1 MSVGIRSRARPVKI
15 DMCDTPGVSLR
26 YALIGLLAWKPSSG
40 YELTKRF
47 AVSLA
52 HAWPVSHSQIYPE
65 LARLV
70 ADGLIEQTAVG
81 PRGRKTYAATPAGVA
96 ALREWMQS
104 SEPAYDRRS
113 EADLREFFLWVI
125 PPADALAYLERS
137 AHVYRRR
144 LAELENIARTVD
156 WTSDVPN
163 RGMRLSLEKGV
174 RNYRML
180 IAWADWAAEE
190 VTAGALEAGGP
201 VPGEHHPSAGAIA
214 TDEMSVRPSRTGH
227 ERRSATGEC

>member
-1 MSVGIRSRARPVKI
+1 M
-15 DMCDTPGVSLR
+15 SLR
-26 YALIGLLAWKPSSG
+26 YALIGLLAWRPSSG

-70 ADGLIEQTAVG
+70 SDGLIEQTETG

-104 SEPAYDRRS
+104 TEPSYDRRS

-125 PPADALAYLERS
+125 PPAEALAYLERS
-137 AHVYRRR
+137 ANVYRRR
-144 LAELENIARTVD
+144 LAELENIERTVD
-156 WTSDVPN
+156 WTCDVPT
-163 RGMRLSLEKGV
+163 RATRLTLEKGL

-180 IAWADWAAEE
+180 IEWADWATDEIK
-190 VTAGALEAGGP
+190 AGALELGGP
-201 VPGEHHPSAGAIA
+201 VPGDNQQGVGTSDTNGAN
-214 TDEMSVRPSRTGH
+214 VGQRRTAK
-227 ERRSATGEC
+227 E

>member
-1 MSVGIRSRARPVKI
+1 MSLLTCRKFYLSPDNMSSSTCATMLV
-15 DMCDTPGVSLR
+15 MSLR
-26 YALIGLLAWKPSSG
+26 YALIGLLAWRPSSG

-47 AVSLA
+47 AVSIA

-70 ADGLIEQTAVG
+70 SDGLIEQIEKG
-81 PRGRKTYAATPAGVA
+81 PRGRKTYTATPAGVA

-104 SEPAYDRRS
+104 TEPAYDRRS
-113 EADLREFFLWVI
+113 EADLREFFLWVL
-125 PPADALAYLERS
+125 PPADALAHLERS

-144 LAELENIARTVD
+144 LAELENIARTID

-163 RGMRLSLEKGV
+163 RAMRLTLEKGI

-180 IAWADWAAEE
+180 IEWADWATEE
-190 VTAGALEAGGP
+190 INDGALKPGGP
-201 VPGEHHPSAGAIA
+201 VPGEHAQAARAHR
-214 TDEMSVRPSRTGH
+214 V
-227 ERRSATGEC
+227 

>member
-1 MSVGIRSRARPVKI
+1 MLV
-15 DMCDTPGVSLR
+15 VSLR
-26 YALIGLLAWKPSSG
+26 YALIGLLAWRPSSG

-47 AVSLA
+47 AVSIA

-70 ADGLIEQTAVG
+70 SEGLIEQIEEG

-104 SEPAYDRRS
+104 TEPAYDRRS

-125 PPADALAYLERS
+125 PPAEALAYLEGS
-137 AHVYRRR
+137 ANVYRRR
-144 LAELENIARTVD
+144 LAELADIARTVD

-163 RGMRLSLEKGV
+163 RAMRLTLEKGM

-180 IAWADWAAEE
+180 IEWADWATEE
-190 VTAGALEAGGP
+190 INDGALEPGGP
-201 VPGEHHPSAGAIA
+201 VPGEHAQAARAHR
-214 TDEMSVRPSRTGH
+214 V
-227 ERRSATGEC
+227 

>member
-1 MSVGIRSRARPVKI
+1 MLV
-15 DMCDTPGVSLR
+15 MSLR
-26 YALIGLLAWKPSSG
+26 YALIGLLAWRPSSG

-47 AVSLA
+47 AVSIS

-70 ADGLIEQTAVG
+70 SEGLIEQTEEG

-96 ALREWMQS
+96 ALREWMRS
-104 SEPAYDRRS
+104 TEPAYDRRS

-125 PPADALAYLERS
+125 PPAEGLAYLERS
-137 AHVYRRR
+137 ANVYRRR

-163 RGMRLSLEKGV
+163 RAMRLTLEKGM

-180 IAWADWAAEE
+180 IEWANWATEE
-190 VTAGALEAGGP
+190 INAGALESGGP
-201 VPGEHHPSAGAIA
+201 VPGEHTQA
-214 TDEMSVRPSRTGH
+214 TRAHRV
-227 ERRSATGEC
+227 

>member
-1 MSVGIRSRARPVKI
+1 MLV
-15 DMCDTPGVSLR
+15 MSLR
-26 YALIGLLAWKPSSG
+26 YALIGLLAWRPSSG

-47 AVSLA
+47 AVSIA

-70 ADGLIEQTAVG
+70 SEGLIEQTEEG

-104 SEPAYDRRS
+104 TEPAYDRRS

-137 AHVYRRR
+137 ANVYRRR

-163 RGMRLSLEKGV
+163 RAMRLTLEKGM

-180 IAWADWAAEE
+180 IEWADWATEE
-190 VTAGALEAGGP
+190 INHGALEPGGP
-201 VPGEHHPSAGAIA
+201 VPGEHAQAARAHR
-214 TDEMSVRPSRTGH
+214 V
-227 ERRSATGEC
+227 

>member
-1 MSVGIRSRARPVKI
+1 MSQVYLVPADMSRSTCAILLV
-15 DMCDTPGVSLR
+15 VSLR

-40 YELTKRF
+40 YELTNRF
-47 AVSLA
+47 AVSMG

-70 ADGLIEQTAVG
+70 SQGLIEQTEEG

-104 SEPAYDRRS
+104 TEPAYDRRS

-125 PPADALAYLERS
+125 PPEEALAYLERS
-137 AHVYRRR
+137 ANVYRRR
-144 LAELENIARTVD
+144 AAELENIARTVD
-156 WTSDVPN
+156 WSSDVPN
-163 RGMRLSLEKGV
+163 RAMRLTLEKGL

-180 IAWADWAAEE
+180 IEWADWATEE
-190 VTAGALEAGGP
+190 INAGALEPDGP
-201 VPGEHHPSAGAIA
+201 VPGEHDQAAWP
-214 TDEMSVRPSRTGH
+214 
-227 ERRSATGEC
+227 RRV

>member
-1 MSVGIRSRARPVKI
+1 MLV
-15 DMCDTPGVSLR
+15 MSLR
-26 YALIGLLAWKPSSG
+26 YALIGLLAWRPSSG

-47 AVSLA
+47 AVSIA

-70 ADGLIEQTAVG
+70 SEGLIEQIEEG
-81 PRGRKTYAATPAGVA
+81 PRGRKTYATTPAGIA

-104 SEPAYDRRS
+104 TEPAYDRRS

-137 AHVYRRR
+137 THVYRRR

-163 RGMRLSLEKGV
+163 RAMRLTLEKGI

-180 IAWADWAAEE
+180 IEWADWATEE
-190 VTAGALEAGGP
+190 INDGALKPDGP
-201 VPGEHHPSAGAIA
+201 IPGEHAQAARAHR
-214 TDEMSVRPSRTGH
+214 V
-227 ERRSATGEC
+227 